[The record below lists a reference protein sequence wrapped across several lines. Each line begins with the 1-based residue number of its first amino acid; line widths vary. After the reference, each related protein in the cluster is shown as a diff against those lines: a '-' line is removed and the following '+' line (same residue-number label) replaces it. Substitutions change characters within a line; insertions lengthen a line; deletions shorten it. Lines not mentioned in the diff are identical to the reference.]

1 MLFSH
6 LVALPSLFSLR
17 EAAFGERDREATL
30 FESLEEF
37 FFLFFFVFCAK
48 KEGEGVG
55 RSTLI
60 FYFFLVPFEDKVL

>member
-30 FESLEEF
+30 FGSLEEF
-37 FFLFFFVFCAK
+37 FFLFFFLSFVRRRR
-48 KEGEGVG
+48 V
-55 RSTLI
+55 
-60 FYFFLVPFEDKVL
+60 KVSDEAR